1 MKEKKKRM
9 DTHQIKPINPGQEV
23 YFQAFTKQNPEILYV
38 CKGEV
43 TKVPDENKNK
53 VYRVKVK
60 AVSNK
65 SVTGKTSEDQRA
77 LIGRAITKHKSE
89 LTLKLGSIFQPKTW
103 LK

>member
-9 DTHQIKPINPGQEV
+9 NTSQVNRINQGQEV
-23 YFQAFTKQNPEILYV
+23 YFHAFTKQNPEILYI

-43 TKVPDENKNK
+43 TKIPDGNKNK
-53 VYRVKVK
+53 TYRVKVK
-60 AVSNK
+60 EVSNK
-65 SVTGKTSEDQRA
+65 SITGKTSDNQRA

-89 LTLKLGSIFQPKTW
+89 LTLRLGSIFQPKEW